1 MQQYSIN
8 QEHLLSRLRH
18 VRLAGVAE
26 ALSQQWEKPLVQ
38 DLSFEERLDLL
49 LSHEI
54 TCRES
59 RKIKRL
65 VQLATLRQEARGEEI
80 VYSVE
85 RGMNRSDVSSLLRCD
100 FLSQRQNIMITG
112 ATGCGKSY
120 LACAIGHE
128 ACRLKFSVK
137 YMRLPRFMEELT
149 MSHLDGTYPRL
160 LNQLLKVDLL
170 ILDDFALTPMSS
182 EQRQDLFNI
191 IEDRHQLRST
201 IITSQL
207 PVKHWHEY
215 LGEPTLADAI
225 LDRLLENANRIELKG
240 DSLRKHSKKE
250 GTIMQNPT

>member
-1 MQQYSIN
+1 MQHYSIN
-8 QEHLLSRLRH
+8 QEQLLSRLRNL
-18 VRLAGVAE
+18 RLTGLAE
-26 ALSQQWEKPLVQ
+26 ALGQQWLKPIVQ

-49 LSHEI
+49 LSYEI
-54 TCRES
+54 TAREG

-65 VQLATLRQEARGEEI
+65 VKEASLRQEARGEEI
-80 VYSVE
+80 TYSQA
-85 RGMNRSDVSSLLRCD
+85 RGINKAEVSSLLRCD
-100 FLSQRQNIMITG
+100 FLAQRQNILITG

-128 ACRLKFSVK
+128 ACRLGFTVK
-137 YMRLPRFMEELT
+137 YMRLPRFMEELA
-149 MSHLDGTYPRL
+149 MSHLDGSFARL

-170 ILDDFALTPMSS
+170 ILDDFALTPVSS

-201 IITSQL
+201 IVTSQL

-225 LDRLLENANRIELKG
+225 LDRLLENAHRLELKG
-240 DSLRKHSKKE
+240 HSLRKNSKKE
-250 GTIMQNPT
+250 VQNEQSTA